1 MNKKKLII
9 SIASLCLVV
18 VAAVAAVVGVLAASQ
33 QVVRSTVSVRYR
45 ANNVKAT
52 VSMSYRY
59 EKDSQWTTVAGNDEV
74 FSQNFRVTEGSTTKD
89 LVSDETVLGGRRV
102 ENAAWSFERYVI
114 YRFEIHNDYAA
125 SEGRQITSTLT
136 YNPSTANATNVLVA
150 WKATTSSATS
160 PANVTVYEYFHEDV
174 QAAWPTTKWDGTQTA
189 GNEEVAIPAAD
200 AFSTTAPS
208 SAITINQNE
217 YVVYYMVVAISNVTL
232 DANYSTAAITA
243 GSAASLDNDTI
254 VFTLNTVTNSGDT
267 GDLQ

>member
-52 VSMSYRY
+52 VTMSYRS
-59 EKDSQWTTVAGNDEV
+59 EKDGAFTTAAGANETLSQT
-74 FSQNFRVTEGSTTKD
+74 FRVTEGSTTKD
-89 LVSDETVLGGRRV
+89 LVTNQTVLGGRRV
-102 ENAAWSFERYVI
+102 SDAAWSFERYVI
-114 YRFEIHNDYAA
+114 YRFVIHNDYAA
-125 SEGRQITSTLT
+125 AEGRQITSTLT
-136 YNPSTANATNVLVA
+136 YNPGTANATNVLVA
-150 WKATTSSATS
+150 WKATTSTSAAEL
-160 PANVTVYEYFHEDV
+160 PEDVTVYEHFEEDV
-174 QAAWPTTKWDGTQTA
+174 QATWPTKDSSNQDIAST
-189 GNEEVAIPAAD
+189 D

-217 YVVYYMVVAISNVTL
+217 YVIYYMVVAISNVTL
-232 DANYSTAAITA
+232 DANYSTANITA
-243 GSAASLDNDTI
+243 GSAASLTNDTI
-254 VFTLNTVTNSGDT
+254 VFTLNTVTNSGDA

>member
-52 VSMSYRY
+52 VTMSYRY
-59 EKDSQWTTVAGNDEV
+59 EKDSEWTTVAGQNETL
-74 FSQNFRVTEGSTTKD
+74 SQNFRVTEGSTTKD
-89 LVSDETVLGGRRV
+89 LVTNETVLGGRRV
-102 ENAAWSFERYVI
+102 SDAAWSFERYVI
-114 YRFEIHNDYAA
+114 YRFVIHNDYAA
-125 SEGRQITSTLT
+125 AEGRQITSTLT
-136 YNPSTANATNVLVA
+136 YNHNTASATNVLVA
-150 WKATTSSATS
+150 WKATTSSAAI
-160 PANVTVYEYFHEDV
+160 PDDVTVHEHFEEDV
-174 QAAWPTTKWDGTQTA
+174 QSTWPTKDSSNQTI
-189 GNEEVAIPAAD
+189 ESTD

-208 SAITINQNE
+208 SAITINQNQ
-217 YVVYYMVVAISNVTL
+217 YVVYYMVVAISDVTL

-243 GSAASLDNDTI
+243 GSAASLTNDTI
-254 VFTLNTVTNSGDT
+254 VFTLNTVTNSGDA